1 MDANRYVLW
10 ALCAAIGYL
19 LGSLNGAIIISRLI
33 YRSDIRK
40 YGSGNAGTTNMVRTY
55 GWKRAVFVITID
67 ALKVVAAALAA
78 QALAGRTGLLIGAA
92 AAVLGHAYP
101 VFFRFKGGKGVLSGA
116 ILVLMVDWR
125 AFLAVIAV
133 FIAVLAIGRYVSLA
147 SMCAALSFPLAF
159 ALVGARSAGEL
170 IYASVMALF
179 IVYLHRE
186 NIKRLINGT
195 EHRVSRKR
203 ERNNGGAK

>member
-40 YGSGNAGTTNMVRTY
+40 YGSGNAGTTNMVRTF

-147 SMCAALSFPLAF
+147 SMCAALSFPLVF
-159 ALVGARSAGEL
+159 ALMGARSAGEL

-195 EHRVSRKR
+195 EHRVSSKR